1 MSRWPRPFA
10 RNLGF
15 RRAGSAGPCVDTAF
29 LAKQNPLD
37 SRSLGPSHPV
47 CGWSVQERGH
57 RCRGHLS
64 ASRPAPAGPPA
75 GPRPRP
81 PCETGQRV
89 CPGSWAGQSAVWAGA
104 CSGQTASRQA
114 QTQESDVVS
123 QGLGFRPREGQALG
137 SVVTSESH
145 VPPGTVLHVW
155 SAPLSTGGKG
165 DAGCRLPMPR
175 RGPRRSRVC
184 PAGLFSSRPAPPG
197 RPWRRPRPRLS
208 CRPLLGPPVAGAPAG
223 LCPRRG
229 AVSEMRPAGH
239 QRGHKPH
246 ERRVL
251 LTHFC
256 NLTRFETC
264 TMDRAGDSGR
274 LRPLPRRRSSAASR
288 AACVPTCLRRA
299 PPPTPGAPLAGAS
312 PAWAPA

>member
-1 MSRWPRPFA
+1 MTAKGRCVSRWPRPFA

-37 SRSLGPSHPV
+37 SRSLGPSLPV

-57 RCRGHLS
+57 RCPGHLS
-64 ASRPAPAGPPA
+64 ASRSTPARPPA
-75 GPRPRP
+75 GPRPHP

-155 SAPLSTGGKG
+155 SAPLSTVGERRRQVSAPHAQEGPAAQQG
-165 DAGCRLPMPR
+165 LPGRSLLLTP
-175 RGPRRSRVC
+175 GPSWPPLEKAQASAELLP
-184 PAGLFSSRPAPPG
+184 PAGAAR
-197 RPWRRPRPRLS
+197 
-208 CRPLLGPPVAGAPAG
+208 CR
-223 LCPRRG
+223 CP
-229 AVSEMRPAGH
+229 H
-239 QRGHKPH
+239 
-246 ERRVL
+246 
-251 LTHFC
+251 
-256 NLTRFETC
+256 
-264 TMDRAGDSGR
+264 
-274 LRPLPRRRSSAASR
+274 RPLPRPRRR
-288 AACVPTCLRRA
+288 L
-299 PPPTPGAPLAGAS
+299 
-312 PAWAPA
+312 